1 VEELYTIKY
10 NQVTASV
17 RGETRMRRKDIWRP
31 ALAVALG
38 TLSAVPSGAAEQVT
52 LGTVGQASANIWP
65 VLIALDQGFY
75 GAEDLKVDLV
85 YVQSSAA
92 LVQQVTAGSLP
103 VSISTGL
110 ADPLRAVGM
119 GAPVSIARIE
129 VQLPPYD
136 LVAKP
141 SIGSLA
147 DLKGKLISLGGP
159 KDITRIYVERMLAPN
174 GVKPGD
180 FDMVFAGATAARAS
194 ALAAGAVDAAILL
207 PAFNFQ
213 AIAKGFKS
221 LGLTATYVK
230 DLPFSGVSV
239 NNAWASANKPLL
251 EKLLRVETKSI
262 AWFNDSKN
270 QADAIRILKTA
281 SALSEDDVQKAYTF
295 FRDGN
300 FFEPTGKVSRAKLD
314 NLAKAMESLGD
325 LPGALD
331 VGKAV
336 MPGVAQMTD

>member
-1 VEELYTIKY
+1 
-10 NQVTASV
+10 
-17 RGETRMRRKDIWRP
+17 MRCNAIWRQWAA
-31 ALAVALG
+31 ALSIAMAGLA
-38 TLSAVPSGAAEQVT
+38 AVPAQAAEQIT
-52 LGTVGQASANIWP
+52 LGNVGQASANVWP

-75 GAEDLKVDLV
+75 AAEDLKVDV
-85 YVQSSAA
+85 TYVQSSAA

-119 GAPVSIARIE
+119 GAPISIARIE
-129 VQLPPYD
+129 VQAPPYD

-141 SIGSLA
+141 TIASLA

-159 KDITRIYVERMLAPN
+159 KDITRIYVERMLAPS

-194 ALAAGAVDAAILL
+194 ALTAGAVDAAILL

-213 AIAKGFKS
+213 AVARGFKS
-221 LGLTATYVK
+221 LGLTADYVK
-230 DLPFSGVSV
+230 DLPFSGVAV
-239 NNAWASANKPLL
+239 NNAWASANKPVL

-262 AWFNDSKN
+262 AWFNDPKN
-270 QADAIRILKTA
+270 RADAVRILKTA
-281 SALSEDDVQKAYTF
+281 SGLSEDDVQKSYDF
-295 FRDGN
+295 FRNGN
-300 FFEPTGKVSRAKLD
+300 FFEPTGKVSRSKLE

-325 LPGALD
+325 LPGALNVD
-331 VGKAV
+331 KAV
-336 MPGVAQMTD
+336 LPGIVQMTD

>member
-1 VEELYTIKY
+1 MRCNVVGRLG
-10 NQVTASV
+10 AALSV
-17 RGETRMRRKDIWRP
+17 V
-31 ALAVALG
+31 LAG
-38 TLSAVPSGAAEQVT
+38 LSAIPASAAEPIT
-52 LGTVGQASANIWP
+52 LGNVGQASANLWP
-65 VLIALDQGFY
+65 VLIGLDQGFY
-75 GAEDLKVDLV
+75 TAEDLKVDVV

-103 VSISTGL
+103 VSVSTGL

-119 GAPVSIARIE
+119 GAPISIVRLE
-129 VQLPPYD
+129 VQMPPYD

-141 SIGSLA
+141 TIASLA

-159 KDITRIYVERMLAPN
+159 KDITRIYVERMLAPS

-221 LGLTATYVK
+221 LGLTADYVK
-230 DLPFSGVSV
+230 DLPFSGMTV
-239 NNAWASANKPLL
+239 NNAWAGANKPTL
-251 EKLLRVETKSI
+251 EKLLRVENKSI
-262 AWFNDSKN
+262 AWFMDDNN
-270 QADAIRILKTA
+270 HTEAVRILKVA
-281 SALSEDDVQKAYTF
+281 SSLPEDDVEKAYVF
-295 FRDGN
+295 FRNGN
-300 FFEPTGKVSRAKLD
+300 FFEPSGKVSRTKLS
-314 NLAKAMESLGD
+314 NLAKSMESLGD

-331 VGKAV
+331 IDKAV
-336 MPGVAQMTD
+336 LPGVTQLTD

>member
-1 VEELYTIKY
+1 
-10 NQVTASV
+10 
-17 RGETRMRRKDIWRP
+17 MRCHAIWCRY
-31 ALAVALG
+31 ALAIALAG
-38 TLSAVPSGAAEQVT
+38 LSAARAGATEQIT
-52 LGTVGQASANIWP
+52 LGNVGQASANIWP

-75 GAEDLKVDLV
+75 TAEDLKVDIV

-119 GAPVSIARIE
+119 GAPISIARIE
-129 VQLPPYD
+129 VQAPPYD

-141 SIGSLA
+141 GIASIA
-147 DLKGKLISLGGP
+147 DLKGKLISLGGA

-174 GVKPGD
+174 GVNPGD

-213 AIAKGFKS
+213 AEAKGFKS
-221 LGLTATYVK
+221 LGLAADYVK

-239 NNAWASANKPLL
+239 NNAWAGANKPVL
-251 EKLLRVETKSI
+251 EKLLRIENKSI
-262 AWFNDSKN
+262 AWFSDAKN
-270 QADAIRILKTA
+270 HADAVRILKTA
-281 SALSEDDVQKAYTF
+281 SGLSEDDVEKAYDF
-295 FRDGN
+295 FRNGN
-300 FFEPTGKVSRAKLD
+300 FFEPTGKVSRAKLG

-325 LPGALD
+325 LPSALD
-331 VGKAV
+331 VDKV
-336 MPGVAQMTD
+336 VLPGITQMTD